1 MYIGYRWVYMVY
13 VSRKTLCSRVY
24 IPYEKLSKVSR
35 CSMCFSQLNLHKW
48 WTMNHQIIWMQQMS
62 SAHWAAYFNVIC
74 FQRSG
79 ITDMC
84 MNFVSGQ
91 NQNLLYIIIIFTSHW
106 VHIFILRA
114 FVFVLYKL
122 GMYYGCVWMNQK
134 HFDNYNTKNT
144 PIRSHL
150 KELCIYIS
158 WFLCHTSI
166 NFFFRKRCEKTSSTD
181 FISITS
187 FINHTFRDFSWQF
200 HSI

>member
-1 MYIGYRWVYMVY
+1 MVY

-62 SAHWAAYFNVIC
+62 SAHWAAHFNVIC

-84 MNFVSGQ
+84 MNFVRVAKIKTFCISSLFLQVIG
-91 NQNLLYIIIIFTSHW
+91 FTSL
-106 VHIFILRA
+106 FRA
-114 FVFVLYKL
+114 FLFLFYKL
-122 GMYYGCVWMNQK
+122 GMYYSVYVWTENISIIIIPKTLRSGPIWRNYVYIFPDFCV
-134 HFDNYNTKNT
+134 TR
-144 PIRSHL
+144 PLI
-150 KELCIYIS
+150 
-158 WFLCHTSI
+158 
-166 NFFFRKRCEKTSSTD
+166 FFSRKRCEKTSSTD